1 MKVLIAGHV
10 YELSFI
16 CDDKDHSHKEDDTSK
31 FQIQFIDR
39 EGLNNFEAG
48 VQTQEILRVLIDR
61 TMHCDNCLR
70 WENND
75 KIIYHLRMALVLH
88 EARALERKVEKGL
101 IKPEQI
107 KISSDGHF
115 KIEKFPNNYISE
127 DAQQYEIKEK

>member
-1 MKVLIAGHV
+1 MRVLIAGHV

-16 CDDKDHSHKEDDTSK
+16 CDHEEHKHKEEDRHR
-31 FQIQFIDR
+31 FEIQFIDR
-39 EGLNNFEAG
+39 EGLNNLEAG

-101 IKPEQI
+101 IKPERI
-107 KISSDGHF
+107 KTSSDGHY
-115 KIEKFPNNYISE
+115 KLENFPENYVSA
-127 DAQQYEIKEK
+127 DAILYDMKR